1 MQETIYP
8 YFINEKKRIAVDY
21 KFSNKNF
28 ALPAW
33 RDFINIFS
41 RPLFTIIFRS
51 QMVISVKYCF
61 LTAERIF
68 ELQPYCV
75 SCFYLA
81 VQENHISLNFEH
93 FLNIY
98 YLMTH

>member
-8 YFINEKKRIAVDY
+8 YFINEKKKIAVDY

-33 RDFINIFS
+33 RDFKNIFS

-51 QMVISVKYCF
+51 QMVISVKDCF

-81 VQENHISLNFEH
+81 VAKMYKKITFH
-93 FLNIY
+93 
-98 YLMTH
+98 